1 MLLDFEVILIDQSL
15 GPRLARVTCVLD
27 LDKRVFG
34 AHDLILQLL
43 HS

>member
-15 GPRLARVTCVLD
+15 SPRLARVTCV